1 MTRHP
6 PAKRG
11 AEQVVDVIPLL
22 TRHKTEVLLDAG
34 LSRKAV
40 AAQAQ
45 VSLATVRRVKLEADV
60 VELTIDLAEAIV
72 DRILERGRLLRLDGP
87 SVRTKH
93 LPTDERAG
101 DDQGV
106 RVSGKGGSEFLEL
119 ASAGDRR
126 AHLGSHLLG
135 VNRCAREWSKA
146 LGQFAVFF
154 EGRLPVHLTHTK
166 PSTPTG

>member
-22 TRHKTEVLLDAG
+22 TRHKIQVLLDAG

-60 VELTIDLAEAIV
+60 VGVEIQSERTGIAALESNEAGI
-72 DRILERGRLLRLDGP
+72 
-87 SVRTKH
+87 
-93 LPTDERAG
+93 
-101 DDQGV
+101 
-106 RVSGKGGSEFLEL
+106 
-119 ASAGDRR
+119 
-126 AHLGSHLLG
+126 
-135 VNRCAREWSKA
+135 
-146 LGQFAVFF
+146 
-154 EGRLPVHLTHTK
+154 
-166 PSTPTG
+166 

>member
-60 VELTIDLAEAIV
+60 VDVDDGARRKAVRVGRPSKVSAFDERVRSWLEAEPELPTQE
-72 DRILERGRLLRLDGP
+72 LLR
-87 SVRTKH
+87 
-93 LPTDERAG
+93 RASLS
-101 DDQGV
+101 D
-106 RVSGKGGSEFLEL
+106 FLC
-119 ASAGDRR
+119 
-126 AHLGSHLLG
+126 
-135 VNRCAREWSKA
+135 N
-146 LGQFAVFF
+146 
-154 EGRLPVHLTHTK
+154 LTR
-166 PSTPTG
+166 ST